1 MNYSESASSARAE
14 SSLLSVLGGR
24 LPRDS
29 SLVSRGSASTEQ
41 SAASAVPFSTQLRS
55 GAAAGAVAVS
65 VPSII
70 PSSALGADDA
80 VVPSE

>member
-1 MNYSESASSARAE
+1 MGKISRRPFLRSS
-14 SSLLSVLGGR
+14 
-24 LPRDS
+24 
-29 SLVSRGSASTEQ
+29 T
-41 SAASAVPFSTQLRS
+41 AAS
-55 GAAAGAVAVS
+55 AVAVS